1 MHIDID
7 TDRCI
12 GSGQCVLAAPD
23 VFSQDSDGLGA
34 HRSDGQA
41 QAHLEEVRTAALAC
55 PVSAITL
62 RNDQT
67 VPPLS
72 SCRPQ
77 EDGDGVKSC
86 QTDGNSPVA
95 PGGGTAP

>member
-23 VFSQDSDGLGA
+23 VFTQGGDGMGV
-34 HRSDGQA
+34 HRSDGRA
-41 QAHLEEVRTAALAC
+41 EAYLEEVRTAALAC
-55 PVSAITL
+55 PVTAITL
-62 RNDQT
+62 RNDRT
-67 VPPLS
+67 VPSLS

-77 EDGDGVKSC
+77 EDGDGVKAC
-86 QTDGNSPVA
+86 QADGDSRVA
-95 PGGGTAP
+95 LGGGTAP